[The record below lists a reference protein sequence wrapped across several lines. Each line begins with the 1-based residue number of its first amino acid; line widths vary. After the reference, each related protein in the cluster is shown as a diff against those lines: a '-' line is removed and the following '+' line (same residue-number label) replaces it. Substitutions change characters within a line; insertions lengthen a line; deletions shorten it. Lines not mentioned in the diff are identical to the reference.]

1 MLSFHSEIAVVLKCD
16 LFLIDSSN
24 CKIRPKTISL
34 FKKKSFV
41 LRAFQ
46 QKVCIYKFIFRPSN
60 KNWSAS
66 GQTPIFNLKTFFIIL
81 SRIALKWRLQTME
94 YWPVCFCIFS
104 SCYCFIL
111 LLSLYA
117 HINITHKTALISILR
132 YFHSSILNTF
142 NMSHLNIIPLNFLI
156 ALDNSWW
163 ANNDPLT
170 LKCEFWKC
178 VFWKCESWKR
188 CANLM

>member
-1 MLSFHSEIAVVLKCD
+1 M
-16 LFLIDSSN
+16 
-24 CKIRPKTISL
+24 
-34 FKKKSFV
+34 

-46 QKVCIYKFIFRPSN
+46 QNVCTYKFFFQPSN

-81 SRIALKWRLQTME
+81 SRIALKRRL
-94 YWPVCFCIFS
+94 YWLVCFCIFS

-117 HINITHKTALISILR
+117 HINIIHKTALISILR

-178 VFWKCESWKR
+178 ESWKR
-188 CANLM
+188 CANLL